1 MSEEDK
7 GNSSAR
13 PSASS
18 KRKRTYLIVG
28 VAIAVVAIV
37 AILALVMMGANDGPN
52 MSIETWSIDQSY
64 SGPTTFTIEMQ
75 NTGNE
80 AGSATLVCLVNNGV
94 DLYTNS
100 QTVNVNPGSSTTVTI
115 VVPTNFG
122 TTVTKSMCN
131 VNFE

>member
-7 GNSSAR
+7 GNLSSR

-18 KRKRTYLIVG
+18 KKRTYLIVG
-28 VAIAVVAIV
+28 VVIVVVAIG
-37 AILALVMMGANDGPN
+37 AILAMVMMGANDGPN
-52 MSIETWSIDQSY
+52 MSIETWSVDQSY
-64 SGPTTFTIEMQ
+64 SGQTTFTIEVT

-80 AGSATLVCLVNNGV
+80 AGSATLVCLVNNGI